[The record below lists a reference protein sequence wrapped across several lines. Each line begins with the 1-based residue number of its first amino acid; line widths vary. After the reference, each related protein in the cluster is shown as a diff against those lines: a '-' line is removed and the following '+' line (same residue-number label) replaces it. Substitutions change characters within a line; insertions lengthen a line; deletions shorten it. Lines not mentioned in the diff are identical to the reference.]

1 MFQTGVLP
9 VGRGSPRVHEDE
21 DVVGA
26 DAQDDEDG
34 EDVEDAEVLVL
45 EDEAVDEVGYEEAAE
60 DAEDSE
66 AGDEERP
73 RHEQHEQED
82 EEQGAHRQHHVT
94 SHLKTSNSQRS
105 VNSKHV
111 VNLVNS
117 ERVVNSVNK
126 RIKSKDPT
134 DTFMSL
140 TT

>member
-9 VGRGSPRVHEDE
+9 VRCGSPRVHEDE

-45 EDEAVDEVGYEEAAE
+45 EDEAVDEVGDEEAAE
-60 DAEDSE
+60 DAKDSE
-66 AGDEERP
+66 AGDEEGP

-82 EEQGAHRQHHVT
+82 EEQGANRQHHVT
-94 SHLKTSNSQRS
+94 SHLKTSNSE
-105 VNSKHV
+105 HV

-117 ERVVNSVNK
+117 EKVVNSMYRK
-126 RIKSKDPT
+126 MKSKEPT
-134 DTFMSL
+134 DSIMS
-140 TT
+140 